1 MLLYVT
7 LVLSFG
13 LTNGCVQQRYILFY
27 KNANIFDIILQ
38 ILCILSNYTYFKS
51 VLIVYFA
58 ALTLSVGAKIYL
70 FY

>member
-13 LTNGCVQQRYILFY
+13 LTNGCVLQKYILFY
-27 KNANIFDIILQ
+27 KFANIFDIILQ
-38 ILCILSNYTYFKS
+38 ICCILCNYTYFLS